1 MALEVRRGELL
12 VIGEGPAAALHVLD
26 VLPPRSASLSPARI
40 EQLAALARAELALV
54 EPEHAAVERARSRA
68 APRPAR
74 GWWRAC
80 DVPALPARETCSTG
94 WRGSGARPVALGGD
108 TLRARYAARLPL
120 APAILAQ
127 PDVLECVLPR
137 RELGQGFAHVE
148 FGASS
153 RMSGDY
159 SGPSGEPRG
168 WCRGLHPNE
177 PEAG

>member
-12 VIGEGPAAALHVLD
+12 VVGEGPAPALHVLE
-26 VLPPRSASLSPARI
+26 VLPTRRASLTPARL
-40 EQLAALARAELALV
+40 EQLAALARAELARV

-80 DVPALPARETCSTG
+80 DVPALPARETSFAG
-94 WRGSGARPVALGGD
+94 WRGSGARLVALGGEA
-108 TLRARYAARLPL
+108 LRARYAERLTL
-120 APAILAQ
+120 APAVLAQ
-127 PDVLECVLPR
+127 PDALECVLPR
-137 RELGQGFAHVE
+137 RALGQGFAHVP

-153 RMSGDY
+153 RMASDY
-159 SGPSGEPRG
+159 SGPSGVARG
-168 WCRGLHPNE
+168 WCRGLHPGE